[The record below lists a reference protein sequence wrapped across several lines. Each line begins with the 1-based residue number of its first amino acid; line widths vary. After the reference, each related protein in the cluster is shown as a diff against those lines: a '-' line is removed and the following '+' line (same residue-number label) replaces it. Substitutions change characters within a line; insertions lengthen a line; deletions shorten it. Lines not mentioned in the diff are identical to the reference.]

1 MKESGDKPIGKKWIH
16 LKRNILHRVW
26 AISEEEGEPQ
36 NMTWLVFNS

>member
-1 MKESGDKPIGKKWIH
+1 MKEFGDEATGKWIH
-16 LKRNILHRVW
+16 LERNILHRVW